1 MGMGTGIE
9 TTSHKFG
16 LFQHICLSYEL
27 VMSDGSVIEC
37 SEEENSDLF
46 FSVPWSYGTLGF
58 LTAVKIK
65 MIPSKRFVKLTY
77 KPAHTA
83 AEGDRILNE
92 ELGKG
97 GDAHMFVESL
107 IFDKER
113 AVVMVG
119 DMVDSCEVSKLNEI
133 GKWHKEWFFKH
144 VESFLHKGT
153 YTEYIPLRD
162 YYHRH
167 SRSIFWEIQDII
179 PFGNNVVFRYLFG
192 WLVPPKVSLL
202 KLTQGKKIKQLY
214 EEQHVIQEM
223 LVDIGVYGVPKTAT
237 YHHVTTS
244 RNVEKFVRDLGGFQM
259 LYADSYLTE
268 EEFEGM
274 FDHTLYNEMR

>member
-1 MGMGTGIE
+1 MGQLTHTLDKLGWTIPILPELDDLTVGGLVMGTGIE

-27 VMSDGSVIEC
+27 VMSDGSVIKC

-167 SRSIFWEIQDII
+167 SR
-179 PFGNNVVFRYLFG
+179 YLVNLG
-192 WLVPPKVSLL
+192 R
-202 KLTQGKKIKQLY
+202 KKIQCSILLLIGPFSGRFKTLFPL
-214 EEQHVIQEM
+214 ETM
-223 LVDIGVYGVPKTAT
+223 WSSATSLVGSCHRKC
-237 YHHVTTS
+237 
-244 RNVEKFVRDLGGFQM
+244 LC
-259 LYADSYLTE
+259 
-268 EEFEGM
+268 
-274 FDHTLYNEMR
+274 

>member
-1 MGMGTGIE
+1 MGQLTHTLDKLGWTIPILPELDDLTVGGLVMGTGIE

-27 VMSDGSVIEC
+27 VMSDGSVIKC

-167 SRSIFWEIQDII
+167 SRYLVNLGRKNDNAHYFFLQVHFLGDSRHYSLWKQCGLPI
-179 PFGNNVVFRYLFG
+179 PP
-192 WLVPPKVSLL
+192 WLARATESVSAE
-202 KLTQGKKIKQLY
+202 TDTG
-214 EEQHVIQEM
+214 QE
-223 LVDIGVYGVPKTAT
+223 DKAT
-237 YHHVTTS
+237 
-244 RNVEKFVRDLGGFQM
+244 L
-259 LYADSYLTE
+259 
-268 EEFEGM
+268 
-274 FDHTLYNEMR
+274 

>member
-1 MGMGTGIE
+1 MGQLTHTLDKLGWTIPILPELDDLTVGGLVMGTGIE
-9 TTSHKFG
+9 TTSHKYG
-16 LFQHICLSYEL
+16 LFQHICLSYEVVL
-27 VMSDGSVIEC
+27 SDGSVIKC

-83 AEGDRILNE
+83 AEADGILNE

-97 GDAHMFVESL
+97 GNAHMFVESL

-113 AVVMVG
+113 SVVMVG

-144 VESFLHKGT
+144 VETFLNKGT

-167 SRSIFWEIQDII
+167 SRQEKKEHVDFDILHDYNTYSSFFAD
-179 PFGNNVVFRYLFG
+179 PFSGRYKTLF
-192 WLVPPKVSLL
+192 PS
-202 KLTQGKKIKQLY
+202 
-214 EEQHVIQEM
+214 E
-223 LVDIGVYGVPKTAT
+223 
-237 YHHVTTS
+237 TTWYS
-244 RNVEKFVRDLGGFQM
+244 GTFLAG
-259 LYADSYLTE
+259 
-268 EEFEGM
+268 
-274 FDHTLYNEMR
+274 